1 MRKEHSCGKYL
12 VTMALIMVSFSGFA
26 SETDTTE
33 TPLIN
38 VDMTLDLDGM
48 EKYAQDAS
56 ESLEVISQSL
66 QAIVNNPN
74 LSDEQQLALNQT
86 VESINKLADTTKTSL
101 HQLPQALDQSRVA
114 FKQTSQTLL
123 DDIQTKIII
132 ALVAVVGVIIIALTA
147 IYLLILKP
155 MQQTLVKATN
165 NISSMAQSIQITAE
179 ALKYSTEKQQ
189 EIMDYIEHSPTQC
202 TDK

>member
-1 MRKEHSCGKYL
+1 MWKTPLAIIALML
-12 VTMALIMVSFSGFA
+12 VSLTGFA
-26 SETDTTE
+26 SETE
-33 TPLIN
+33 QEQAPLIN

-74 LSDEQQLALNQT
+74 LSDDQQQALNQT
-86 VESINKLADTTKTSL
+86 VESINKLASSTKTSL
-101 HQLPQALDQSRVA
+101 NQLPQALDQSRVA

-123 DDIQTKIII
+123 DDIQTKVII

-155 MQQTLVKATN
+155 MQQTLMKATH

-189 EIMDYIEHSPTQC
+189 KIMDYIEHSPTQY

>member
-1 MRKEHSCGKYL
+1 MWKTPLAIIALML
-12 VTMALIMVSFSGFA
+12 VSLTGFA
-26 SETDTTE
+26 SEAE
-33 TPLIN
+33 QEQTPLIN

-74 LSDEQQLALNQT
+74 LSEDQQQALNQT
-86 VESINKLADTTKTSL
+86 VESINKLASSTKTSL
-101 HQLPQALDQSRVA
+101 NQLPQALDQSRLA
-114 FKQTSQTLL
+114 FKQTSQMLL

-132 ALVAVVGVIIIALTA
+132 ALAAVIAVIIIALTA

-189 EIMDYIEHSPTQC
+189 KIMDYIEHSPTQY

>member
-1 MRKEHSCGKYL
+1 MWKTL
-12 VTMALIMVSFSGFA
+12 LAVMAMMLIPVIGHA
-26 SETDTTE
+26 SEAEPTE
-33 TPLIN
+33 APLIN

-48 EKYAQDAS
+48 EKYAQEAT

-101 HQLPQALDQSRVA
+101 NQLPQALDQSRVA

-123 DDIQTKIII
+123 DDIQTKVII

-165 NISSMAQSIQITAE
+165 NISSMAQSIQVTAE

-202 TDK
+202 SDK

>member
-1 MRKEHSCGKYL
+1 MWKTPLAIIALML
-12 VTMALIMVSFSGFA
+12 VSLTGLA
-26 SETDTTE
+26 SEAEQTKTKTE
-33 TPLIN
+33 AALVN

-48 EKYAQDAS
+48 EKYAQEAS

-74 LSDEQQLALNQT
+74 LSEDQQQALNQT
-86 VESINKLADTTKTSL
+86 VESINKLASSTKTSL
-101 HQLPQALDQSRVA
+101 NQLPQALNQSRLA
-114 FKQTSQTLL
+114 FKKTSQMLL

-132 ALVAVVGVIIIALTA
+132 ALVAVVAVIVIALTA

-155 MQQTLVKATN
+155 MQQTLVKATH

-189 EIMDYIEHSPTQC
+189 EIMEYIEHSPAQY

>member
-1 MRKEHSCGKYL
+1 MWKTPLAIIVLML
-12 VTMALIMVSFSGFA
+12 VSLTGFA
-26 SETDTTE
+26 SEAE
-33 TPLIN
+33 QEQAPLIN

-48 EKYAQDAS
+48 EKYAQEAN

-74 LSDEQQLALNQT
+74 LSDDQQLALNQT

-101 HQLPQALDQSRVA
+101 NQLPQALDQSRVA

-123 DDIQTKIII
+123 DDIQTKVII

-179 ALKYSTEKQQ
+179 ALKYSTKKQQ
-189 EIMDYIEHSPTQC
+189 RIMDYIEHSPTQY

>member
-1 MRKEHSCGKYL
+1 MWKIPL

-26 SETDTTE
+26 SEADTTE

-155 MQQTLVKATN
+155 MQQTLVKATS

-189 EIMDYIEHSPTQC
+189 QIMDYIEHSPTQY

>member
-1 MRKEHSCGKYL
+1 MWKKPL
-12 VTMALIMVSFSGFA
+12 ATIALILISFSGVT
-26 SETDTTE
+26 SESEQPKTE
-33 TPLIN
+33 AALVN

-48 EKYAQDAS
+48 EKYAQEAS

-74 LSDEQQLALNQT
+74 LSEDQQKALNQT
-86 VESINKLADTTKTSL
+86 VESINKLASSTKTSL
-101 HQLPQALDQSRVA
+101 NQLPQALDQSRLA
-114 FKQTSQTLL
+114 FKQTSQMLL

-132 ALVAVVGVIIIALTA
+132 ALAAVIAVIIIALTA

-189 EIMDYIEHSPTQC
+189 QIMDYIEHSPTQY

>member
-1 MRKEHSCGKYL
+1 MWKKTL
-12 VTMALIMVSFSGFA
+12 ATIALILISFSGVT
-26 SETDTTE
+26 SESEQPKTE
-33 TPLIN
+33 AALVN

-48 EKYAQDAS
+48 EKYAQEAS

-74 LSDEQQLALNQT
+74 LSEDQQKALNQT
-86 VESINKLADTTKTSL
+86 VESINKLASSTKTSL
-101 HQLPQALDQSRVA
+101 NQLPQALDQSRLA
-114 FKQTSQTLL
+114 FKKTSQMLL

-132 ALVAVVGVIIIALTA
+132 ALAAVIAVIVIALTA

-155 MQQTLVKATN
+155 MQQTLVKATH

-189 EIMDYIEHSPTQC
+189 EIMDYIEHSPTQY

>member
-1 MRKEHSCGKYL
+1 MWKTL
-12 VTMALIMVSFSGFA
+12 LAVIAMMLIPVTGHA
-26 SETDTTE
+26 SEAEPTE
-33 TPLIN
+33 APLIN

-48 EKYAQDAS
+48 EKYAQEAS

-101 HQLPQALDQSRVA
+101 NQLPQALDQSRVA

-165 NISSMAQSIQITAE
+165 NISSMAQSIQVTAE

-189 EIMDYIEHSPTQC
+189 EIMDYIEHSPTQYS
-202 TDK
+202 DK

>member
-1 MRKEHSCGKYL
+1 MWKTPL
-12 VTMALIMVSFSGFA
+12 AIIALMLISLTGFA
-26 SETDTTE
+26 SEAE
-33 TPLIN
+33 QEQVPLIN

-48 EKYAQDAS
+48 EKYAKDAS

-74 LSDEQQLALNQT
+74 LSNDQQQALNQT
-86 VESINKLADTTKTSL
+86 VESINQLASSTKTSL
-101 HQLPQALDQSRVA
+101 NQLPQVLDQSRLA
-114 FKQTSQTLL
+114 FKKTSQLLL

-132 ALVAVVGVIIIALTA
+132 ALAAVIAVIVIALTA
-147 IYLLILKP
+147 VYLLILKP
-155 MQQTLVKATN
+155 MQQTLVEATN

>member
-1 MRKEHSCGKYL
+1 MWKTL
-12 VTMALIMVSFSGFA
+12 LAVMAMMLIPVTGHA
-26 SETDTTE
+26 SEAEPTE
-33 TPLIN
+33 APLIN

-48 EKYAQDAS
+48 EKYAQEAS

-101 HQLPQALDQSRVA
+101 NQLPQALDQSRVA

-123 DDIQTKIII
+123 DDIQTKVII

-165 NISSMAQSIQITAE
+165 NISSMAQSIQVTAE

-202 TDK
+202 SDK

>member
-1 MRKEHSCGKYL
+1 MWKKPL
-12 VTMALIMVSFSGFA
+12 ATIALILISFSGVA
-26 SETDTTE
+26 SESEQPKTE
-33 TPLIN
+33 AALVN

-48 EKYAQDAS
+48 EKYAQEAS

-74 LSDEQQLALNQT
+74 LSDDQQQALNQT
-86 VESINKLADTTKTSL
+86 VESINKLASSTKTSL
-101 HQLPQALDQSRVA
+101 NQLPQALDNSRIA
-114 FKQTSQTLL
+114 FKKTSQLLL

-132 ALVAVVGVIIIALTA
+132 ALAAVIAVIIIALTA

-155 MQQTLVKATN
+155 MQQTLVKATH

-179 ALKYSTEKQQ
+179 ALKFSTEKQQ
-189 EIMDYIEHSPTQC
+189 EIMSHIEHSPPQC

>member
-1 MRKEHSCGKYL
+1 MWKKPL
-12 VTMALIMVSFSGFA
+12 ATIALILISFSGVA
-26 SETDTTE
+26 SEAEQPKTE
-33 TPLIN
+33 AALVN

-48 EKYAQDAS
+48 EKYAKDAS

-74 LSDEQQLALNQT
+74 LSEDQQQALNQT
-86 VESINKLADTTKTSL
+86 VESINKLASSTKTSL
-101 HQLPQALDQSRVA
+101 NQLPQALDQSRLA
-114 FKQTSQTLL
+114 FKKTSQMLL

-132 ALVAVVGVIIIALTA
+132 ALAAVIAVIVIALTA

-189 EIMDYIEHSPTQC
+189 EIMDYIEHSPTQY

>member
-1 MRKEHSCGKYL
+1 MWKTPLAIIALML
-12 VTMALIMVSFSGFA
+12 VSLTGFA
-26 SETDTTE
+26 SEIE
-33 TPLIN
+33 QEQAPLIN

-74 LSDEQQLALNQT
+74 LSDDQQQALNQT
-86 VESINKLADTTKTSL
+86 VESINKLASSTKTSL
-101 HQLPQALDQSRVA
+101 NQLPQALDQSRVA

-123 DDIQTKIII
+123 DDIQTKVII

-155 MQQTLVKATN
+155 MQQTLVKATH

-189 EIMDYIEHSPTQC
+189 KIMDYIEHSPTQY

>member
-1 MRKEHSCGKYL
+1 MLKMPL
-12 VTMALIMVSFSGFA
+12 IVIALIMVSFSGLA
-26 SETDTTE
+26 SEKETTE

-48 EKYAQDAS
+48 ERYAQDAS
-56 ESLEVISQSL
+56 QSLEVISQSL

-101 HQLPQALDQSRVA
+101 KQLPQALDQ
-114 FKQTSQTLL
+114 
-123 DDIQTKIII
+123 
-132 ALVAVVGVIIIALTA
+132 
-147 IYLLILKP
+147 
-155 MQQTLVKATN
+155 
-165 NISSMAQSIQITAE
+165 
-179 ALKYSTEKQQ
+179 
-189 EIMDYIEHSPTQC
+189 HSPTQG

>member
-1 MRKEHSCGKYL
+1 MWKTPLAIIALML
-12 VTMALIMVSFSGFA
+12 VSLTGFA
-26 SETDTTE
+26 SEAAQE
-33 TPLIN
+33 QAPLIN

-74 LSDEQQLALNQT
+74 LSDDQQQALNQT
-86 VESINKLADTTKTSL
+86 VESINKLASSTKTSL
-101 HQLPQALDQSRVA
+101 NQLPQAIDQSRLA
-114 FKQTSQTLL
+114 FKQTSQVLL

-132 ALVAVVGVIIIALTA
+132 ALAAVIAVIIIALTA

-189 EIMDYIEHSPTQC
+189 KIMDYIEHSPTQY

>member
-1 MRKEHSCGKYL
+1 MWKKPL
-12 VTMALIMVSFSGFA
+12 ATIALILISFSGVA
-26 SETDTTE
+26 SEAEQPKTE
-33 TPLIN
+33 AALVN

-48 EKYAQDAS
+48 EKYAKDAS

-74 LSDEQQLALNQT
+74 LSNDQQQALNQT
-86 VESINKLADTTKTSL
+86 VESINQLASSTKTSL
-101 HQLPQALDQSRVA
+101 NQLPQVLDQSRLA
-114 FKQTSQTLL
+114 FKKTSQLLL

-132 ALVAVVGVIIIALTA
+132 ALAAVIAVIVIALTA

-155 MQQTLVKATN
+155 MQQTLVEATN

-189 EIMDYIEHSPTQC
+189 EIMDYIEHSPIQC
-202 TDK
+202 PDK

>member
-1 MRKEHSCGKYL
+1 MWKTPLAIIALML
-12 VTMALIMVSFSGFA
+12 VSLTGLA
-26 SETDTTE
+26 SEAEQTKTKTA
-33 TPLIN
+33 LVN

-48 EKYAQDAS
+48 EKYAQEAS

-74 LSDEQQLALNQT
+74 LSEDQQQALNQT
-86 VESINKLADTTKTSL
+86 VESINKLASSTKTSL
-101 HQLPQALDQSRVA
+101 NQLPQALNQSRLA
-114 FKQTSQTLL
+114 FKNTSQMLL

-132 ALVAVVGVIIIALTA
+132 ALVAVVAVIVIALTA

-155 MQQTLVKATN
+155 MQQTLVKATH

-189 EIMDYIEHSPTQC
+189 EIMEYIEHSPAQY

>member
-1 MRKEHSCGKYL
+1 MWKKPL
-12 VTMALIMVSFSGFA
+12 ATIALILISFSGVA
-26 SETDTTE
+26 SESEQPKTE
-33 TPLIN
+33 AALVN

-48 EKYAQDAS
+48 EKYAQEAS

-74 LSDEQQLALNQT
+74 LSDDQQQALNQT
-86 VESINKLADTTKTSL
+86 VESINKLASSTKTSL
-101 HQLPQALDQSRVA
+101 NQLPQALDNSRIA
-114 FKQTSQTLL
+114 FKKTSQLLL

-132 ALVAVVGVIIIALTA
+132 ALAAVIAVIIIALTA

-155 MQQTLVKATN
+155 MQQTLVKATH

-179 ALKYSTEKQQ
+179 ALKFSTEKQQ
-189 EIMDYIEHSPTQC
+189 EIMSHIEHSPTQY

>member
-1 MRKEHSCGKYL
+1 MWKTPLAIIALML
-12 VTMALIMVSFSGFA
+12 VSLTGFA
-26 SETDTTE
+26 SEAE
-33 TPLIN
+33 QEQTPLIN

-74 LSDEQQLALNQT
+74 LSEDQQQALNQT
-86 VESINKLADTTKTSL
+86 VESINKLASSTKTSL
-101 HQLPQALDQSRVA
+101 NQLPQVLDQSRVA
-114 FKQTSQTLL
+114 FKQTSQTLI

-189 EIMDYIEHSPTQC
+189 KIMDYIEHSPTQC

>member
-1 MRKEHSCGKYL
+1 MWKTL
-12 VTMALIMVSFSGFA
+12 LAIIAMMLIPVIGHTSEAESTEA
-26 SETDTTE
+26 S
-33 TPLIN
+33 LIN

-48 EKYAQDAS
+48 EKYAQEAS
-56 ESLEVISQSL
+56 ESLEKISQSL
-66 QAIVNNPN
+66 QAIVKNPN
-74 LSDEQQLALNQT
+74 LSEDQQQALNQT
-86 VESINKLADTTKTSL
+86 VDSMNKFAASTQTSL
-101 HQLPQALDQSRVA
+101 NQLPQALDQSRLA
-114 FKQTSQTLL
+114 FKQTSQMLL

-132 ALVAVVGVIIIALTA
+132 ALAAVIAVIIIALTA

-165 NISSMAQSIQITAE
+165 NISSMAHSIQITAE

-189 EIMDYIEHSPTQC
+189 KIMDYIEHSPAQY

>member
-1 MRKEHSCGKYL
+1 MWKTPLAIIALML
-12 VTMALIMVSFSGFA
+12 VSLTGFA
-26 SETDTTE
+26 SEAE
-33 TPLIN
+33 QEQEQAPLIN

-74 LSDEQQLALNQT
+74 LSEDQQQALNQT
-86 VESINKLADTTKTSL
+86 VESINKLTSSTKTSL
-101 HQLPQALDQSRVA
+101 NQLPQALDQSQLA
-114 FKQTSQTLL
+114 FKQTSQMLL

-132 ALVAVVGVIIIALTA
+132 ALAAVIAVIIIALTA

-189 EIMDYIEHSPTQC
+189 QIMDYIEHSPTQY

>member
-1 MRKEHSCGKYL
+1 MWKMPL
-12 VTMALIMVSFSGFA
+12 IVIALIIVSFSGLA
-26 SETDTTE
+26 SEKEATE

-48 EKYAQDAS
+48 ERYAQDAS
-56 ESLEVISQSL
+56 QSLEVISQSL

-101 HQLPQALDQSRVA
+101 KQLPQALDQSRAA
-114 FKQTSQTLL
+114 FKQTSQTLI

-147 IYLLILKP
+147 IYLLI
-155 MQQTLVKATN
+155 
-165 NISSMAQSIQITAE
+165 
-179 ALKYSTEKQQ
+179 
-189 EIMDYIEHSPTQC
+189 
-202 TDK
+202 

>member
-1 MRKEHSCGKYL
+1 MWKTL
-12 VTMALIMVSFSGFA
+12 LAVMAMMLIPVTGHA
-26 SETDTTE
+26 SEAEPTE
-33 TPLIN
+33 APLIN

-48 EKYAQDAS
+48 EKYAQEAT

-74 LSDEQQLALNQT
+74 LSDDQQLALNQT

-101 HQLPQALDQSRVA
+101 NQLPQALDQSRVA

-123 DDIQTKIII
+123 DDIQTKVII

-165 NISSMAQSIQITAE
+165 NISSMAQSIQVTAE

-202 TDK
+202 SDK

>member
-1 MRKEHSCGKYL
+1 MWKIPL

-26 SETDTTE
+26 SEADTTE

-123 DDIQTKIII
+123 NDIQTKIII

-155 MQQTLVKATN
+155 MQQTLVRATK

-189 EIMDYIEHSPTQC
+189 QIMDYIEHSPTQC

>member
-1 MRKEHSCGKYL
+1 MWKKPL
-12 VTMALIMVSFSGFA
+12 TTIALILISFSGVT
-26 SETDTTE
+26 SESEQPKTE
-33 TPLIN
+33 AALVN

-48 EKYAQDAS
+48 EKYAQEAS

-74 LSDEQQLALNQT
+74 LSEDQQKALNQT
-86 VESINKLADTTKTSL
+86 VESINKLASSTKTSL
-101 HQLPQALDQSRVA
+101 NQLPQALDQSRLA
-114 FKQTSQTLL
+114 FKKTSQMLL

-132 ALVAVVGVIIIALTA
+132 ALAAVIAVIVIALIA

-155 MQQTLVKATN
+155 MQQTLVKATH

-189 EIMDYIEHSPTQC
+189 EIMDYIEHSPTQY

>member
-1 MRKEHSCGKYL
+1 MWKTPLAIIALML
-12 VTMALIMVSFSGFA
+12 VSLTGFA
-26 SETDTTE
+26 SETE
-33 TPLIN
+33 QEQAPLIN

-74 LSDEQQLALNQT
+74 LSDDQQQALNQT
-86 VESINKLADTTKTSL
+86 VESINKLASSTKTSL
-101 HQLPQALDQSRVA
+101 NQLPQALDQSRVA

-123 DDIQTKIII
+123 DDIQTKAII

-155 MQQTLVKATN
+155 MQQTLVKATH

-189 EIMDYIEHSPTQC
+189 KIMDYIEHSPTQY

>member
-1 MRKEHSCGKYL
+1 MWKTPLAIIALML
-12 VTMALIMVSFSGFA
+12 VSLTGFA
-26 SETDTTE
+26 SEPE
-33 TPLIN
+33 QEQAPLIN

-74 LSDEQQLALNQT
+74 LSDDQQQALNQT
-86 VESINKLADTTKTSL
+86 VESINKLASSTKTSL
-101 HQLPQALDQSRVA
+101 NQLPQALDQSRLA
-114 FKQTSQTLL
+114 FKQTSQMLL

-132 ALVAVVGVIIIALTA
+132 ALAAVIAVIIIALTA

-189 EIMDYIEHSPTQC
+189 KIMDYIEHSPTQY

>member
-1 MRKEHSCGKYL
+1 MWKTPLAIIALML
-12 VTMALIMVSFSGFA
+12 VSLTGLA
-26 SETDTTE
+26 SEAEQTKTE
-33 TPLIN
+33 TALVN

-48 EKYAQDAS
+48 EKYAQEAS

-74 LSDEQQLALNQT
+74 LSEDQQQALNQT
-86 VESINKLADTTKTSL
+86 VESINKLASSTKTSL
-101 HQLPQALDQSRVA
+101 NQLPQALNQSRLA
-114 FKQTSQTLL
+114 FKKTSQMLL

-132 ALVAVVGVIIIALTA
+132 ALVAVVAVIVIALTA

-155 MQQTLVKATN
+155 MQQTLVKATH

-189 EIMDYIEHSPTQC
+189 EIMEYIEHSPAQY

>member
-1 MRKEHSCGKYL
+1 MWKIPL

-189 EIMDYIEHSPTQC
+189 QIMDYIEHSPTQC

>member
-1 MRKEHSCGKYL
+1 MWKTL
-12 VTMALIMVSFSGFA
+12 LAVMAMMLIPVTGHA
-26 SETDTTE
+26 SDAEPTE
-33 TPLIN
+33 APLIN

-48 EKYAQDAS
+48 EKYAQEAS

-101 HQLPQALDQSRVA
+101 NQLPQALDQSRVA

-123 DDIQTKIII
+123 DDIQTKVII

-165 NISSMAQSIQITAE
+165 NISSMAQSIQVTAE

-202 TDK
+202 SDK

>member
-1 MRKEHSCGKYL
+1 MWKIPL

>member
-1 MRKEHSCGKYL
+1 MWKKPL
-12 VTMALIMVSFSGFA
+12 ATIALILISFSGVT
-26 SETDTTE
+26 SESEQPKTE
-33 TPLIN
+33 AALVN

-48 EKYAQDAS
+48 EKYAQEAS

-74 LSDEQQLALNQT
+74 LSEDQQKALNQT
-86 VESINKLADTTKTSL
+86 VESINKLANSTKTSL
-101 HQLPQALDQSRVA
+101 NQLPQALDQSRLA
-114 FKQTSQTLL
+114 FKKTSQMLL

-132 ALVAVVGVIIIALTA
+132 ALAAVIAVIVIALTA

-155 MQQTLVKATN
+155 MQQTLVKATH

-189 EIMDYIEHSPTQC
+189 EIMDYIEHSPTQY

>member
-1 MRKEHSCGKYL
+1 MWKTPLAIIALML
-12 VTMALIMVSFSGFA
+12 VSLTGFA
-26 SETDTTE
+26 SEAE
-33 TPLIN
+33 QEQAPLIN

-48 EKYAQDAS
+48 EKYAQEAS

-101 HQLPQALDQSRVA
+101 NQLPQALAQSRVA

-123 DDIQTKIII
+123 DDIQTKVII

-165 NISSMAQSIQITAE
+165 NISSMAQSIQVTAE

-189 EIMDYIEHSPTQC
+189 EIMDHIEHSPTQC
-202 TDK
+202 SDK

>member
-1 MRKEHSCGKYL
+1 MWKKPL
-12 VTMALIMVSFSGFA
+12 ATIALILISFTCA
-26 SETDTTE
+26 SSEAEQPKTE
-33 TPLIN
+33 AALVN
-38 VDMTLDLDGM
+38 VDMTLDLNGM
-48 EKYAQDAS
+48 EKYAQEAS

-74 LSDEQQLALNQT
+74 LSDDQQQALNQT
-86 VESINKLADTTKTSL
+86 VESINKLANSTKTSL
-101 HQLPQALDQSRVA
+101 NQLPQALDNSRIA
-114 FKQTSQTLL
+114 FKKTSQILL

-132 ALVAVVGVIIIALTA
+132 ALVAVIAAIVIALTA

-189 EIMDYIEHSPTQC
+189 EIMDYIEHSPSQC

>member
-1 MRKEHSCGKYL
+1 MWKKPL
-12 VTMALIMVSFSGFA
+12 ATIALILISFSGVT
-26 SETDTTE
+26 SESEQPKTE
-33 TPLIN
+33 AALVN

-48 EKYAQDAS
+48 EKYAQEAS

-74 LSDEQQLALNQT
+74 LSEDQQKALNQT
-86 VESINKLADTTKTSL
+86 VESINKLASSTKTSL
-101 HQLPQALDQSRVA
+101 NQLPQALDQSRLA
-114 FKQTSQTLL
+114 FKKTSQMLL

-132 ALVAVVGVIIIALTA
+132 ALAAVIAVIVIALTA

-155 MQQTLVKATN
+155 MQQTLVKATH

-189 EIMDYIEHSPTQC
+189 EIMDYIEHSPTQY